1 MAISTKDWKTS
12 DTDFDIAGLKKG
24 SFGGRTKRKNKNAVL
39 ALASLA
45 FVLVFVMLV
54 AILLKE
60 TSKAKS
66 EVKERVVVV
75 TEPAKEAPVPMANVL
90 VPVQEIE
97 AGKSLDPQMFK
108 MIEKPAMSVSEDA
121 VRSFE
126 EIRNLYPRS
135 ILAANQPLV
144 KDLFTAVRPPN
155 QVSAKIPVG
164 FRAVTINVNATSA
177 VEGWANPGAN
187 VDVHWV
193 SNITGEQT
201 ATLLVQNA
209 KILSAERQVE
219 GQNVGTAAVVPTTVT
234 LLVSEKD
241 AQKISL
247 ASTTGQIVLHLRG
260 ATDTGQ
266 TAGTT
271 GSLTFHDLLSG
282 QKREDPNNEG
292 TIRIRNAKGE
302 VEEWALIG
310 GKLVKK

>member
-234 LLVSEKD
+234 LLVS
-241 AQKISL
+241 
-247 ASTTGQIVLHLRG
+247 
-260 ATDTGQ
+260 
-266 TAGTT
+266 
-271 GSLTFHDLLSG
+271 
-282 QKREDPNNEG
+282 
-292 TIRIRNAKGE
+292 
-302 VEEWALIG
+302 
-310 GKLVKK
+310 